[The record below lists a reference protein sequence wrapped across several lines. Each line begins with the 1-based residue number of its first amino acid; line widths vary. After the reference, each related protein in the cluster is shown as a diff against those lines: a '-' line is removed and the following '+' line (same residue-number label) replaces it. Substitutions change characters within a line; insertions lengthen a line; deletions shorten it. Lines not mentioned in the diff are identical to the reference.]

1 MKKHL
6 TALAIATVVL
16 SAGAA
21 GADDGHKH
29 REDNA
34 SHELHEVM
42 VESSKKAP
50 AMEMSGDVDKDFAQM
65 MASHHRTGVK
75 MAEIEAK
82 SGKDPEL
89 KALAKKIVAAQKEE
103 LEVLEKHAGKSH
115 S

>member
-1 MKKHL
+1 MRKHL
-6 TALAIATVVL
+6 TALAIASVVL

-29 REDNA
+29 QGDSA
-34 SHELHEVM
+34 SHDLHEVM

-50 AMEMSGDVDKDFAQM
+50 TMEMSGDVDKDFARM

-75 MAEIEAK
+75 MAEIEAE

-89 KALAKKIVAAQKEE
+89 KALAKKIISAQKEE